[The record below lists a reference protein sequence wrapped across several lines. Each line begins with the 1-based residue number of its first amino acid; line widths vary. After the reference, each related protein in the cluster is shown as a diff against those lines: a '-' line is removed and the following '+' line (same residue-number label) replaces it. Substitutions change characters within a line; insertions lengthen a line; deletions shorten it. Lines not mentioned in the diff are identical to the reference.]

1 MEKSKLK
8 KYLIIISCVLLLL
21 FSVISCYN
29 SKELKDEAKQLQIN
43 LEKSKAELKKSKN
56 DFKIV
61 KDSIKKIKIKRN
73 DTIQQLQ
80 KEIKNQ
86 YVYINSLRDKNNKQK
101 QELVKWNNSNYV
113 NFLKDYYKTQ
123 NVVETQSGVELQN
136 DIPKQVVTT
145 IFDKERLEL
154 ENKSKDTIIENKDKE
169 LVQERFKY
177 DEKQFELEKAEEV
190 IFDYDNLN
198 YDQEQLLE
206 NQKKNIKFLNIQNKL
221 LKVAIPITVVT
232 TVLTTILIVK

>member
-8 KYLIIISCVLLLL
+8 EYLTIVIIVLLLL
-21 FSVISCYN
+21 FSTISFY
-29 SKELKDEAKQLQIN
+29 SAKELKGEVKQLQIN

-61 KDSIKKIKIKRN
+61 KDSLKNVTKKRN

-80 KEIKNQ
+80 KEINKQ
-86 YVYINSLRDKNNKQK
+86 YVYINSLKDKNNSQK
-101 QELVKWNNSNYV
+101 EELNKWKNSNYV

-123 NVVETQSGVELQN
+123 NVVETVSGVELQK

-177 DEKQFELEKAEEV
+177 DEKQYELEKAEEV

-206 NQKKNIKFLNIQNKL
+206 NQKKNIKFLNVQNTM
-221 LKVAIPITVVT
+221 LKVAIPVT
-232 TVLTTILIVK
+232 IVATVLTTILIVK